1 MCVKPPFLEIIKEQ
15 DRTMIQE
22 TMEKK
27 MILQLY
33 AETHFPN
40 QGIWKEN
47 LSRVWQRFTELRSHK
62 SEFGRLLRLESIG
75 SCIRKAADSQKRA
88 PK

>member
-1 MCVKPPFLEIIKEQ
+1 MCKTTIFRNNQRARQNYDPR
-15 DRTMIQE
+15 DNG
-22 TMEKK
+22 KK